1 MYKKTNK
8 YIYWTPRIMGIIFVI
23 FLMMFSLDV
32 FESGLSGWQ
41 ILVGLFIH
49 NIPALLLFL
58 LLKISWKHEIVG
70 GFAFILAGLLY
81 ILLLTVNP
89 EFEWY
94 MLSWAAIISG
104 PSFLIGILFTVNWY
118 QKKSYKD
125 IVTK

>member
-1 MYKKTNK
+1 
-8 YIYWTPRIMGIIFVI
+8 MGIIFVI